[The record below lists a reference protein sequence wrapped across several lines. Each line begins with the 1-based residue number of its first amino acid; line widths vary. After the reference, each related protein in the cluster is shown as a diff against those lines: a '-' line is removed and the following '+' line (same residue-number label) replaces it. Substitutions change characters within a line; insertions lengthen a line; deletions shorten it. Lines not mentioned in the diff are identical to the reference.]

1 MFHGAQFEKLFISL
15 KSQFAFFL
23 YCKPNIYFS
32 ILQAIL
38 STSNFV
44 TSWWVEVHKIEYIFE
59 WFLKNRRSFDHE
71 SWAAHRYSHGQYLQ
85 KEFCMDLRIWCYSN
99 LLLPRKPTT
108 INQKNKKTI
117 MMISLFFLFF
127 KGVGSK
133 NQILEA
139 LSTKN

>member
-1 MFHGAQFEKLFISL
+1 
-15 KSQFAFFL
+15 
-23 YCKPNIYFS
+23 
-32 ILQAIL
+32 
-38 STSNFV
+38 
-44 TSWWVEVHKIEYIFE
+44 
-59 WFLKNRRSFDHE
+59 
-71 SWAAHRYSHGQYLQ
+71 
-85 KEFCMDLRIWCYSN
+85 MDLRIWCYSN
-99 LLLPRKPTT
+99 LLLPHKPTT